1 VDDGLRVDAE
11 TVANAL
17 RLVVEAR
24 ALADDYGSDVRHE
37 IDLAAA
43 EPLDDEDARRL
54 FTRILVL
61 MRSHGRD
68 LDEVSR
74 QHLVREVRAE
84 VDRVVAARH
93 AQDTARQDGGLVLV
107 ERNGVPPH
115 PVTPVPTFS
124 GHPIAM
130 WEGYV
135 DVKILDLWAQN
146 HRVDLYVR
154 DFHERNRRYPNSDD
168 LMGILQGRIRL
179 VDSYDRDPFKIKGLA
194 QSIARK
200 GVERPPILTWRGE
213 PKDGNRRVAAARQ
226 VLESPDFTAEEKER
240 ARWIRVWRAPE
251 GTSEDQFEAIVVA
264 LNFEEEHKEPWPE
277 YVKAR
282 LVVER
287 YRTLR
292 DGLHSVTTA
301 EDKRVKEQ
309 VAKSF
314 AITSQAVS
322 RYIRM
327 LQWADEF
334 ETHHIDVRNRDE
346 AGVRYK
352 SNDIFQWFYEIE
364 AGRGQE
370 KLTRQMEG
378 DDALKAVVYDL
389 MYDVL
394 DSGAQVRK
402 LHQVVANETSLKILR
417 DAHDLA
423 ERDDKENALKMVEE
437 AIAEAQKNSPTKKLG
452 FDLFLKSMVQRL
464 GGAPPDQWRGID
476 TDVLRDVER
485 VLHGALGA
493 IQGELAVRGTPS
505 QKP

>member
-1 VDDGLRVDAE
+1 MDDELTIDRE

-17 RLVVEAR
+17 NLVAEAR
-24 ALADDYGSDVRHE
+24 ALADDYGAEMQRE

-43 EPLDDEDARRL
+43 QQMSDSDARRL

-61 MRSHGRD
+61 LRTHGHDTDDAMRQRV
-68 LDEVSR
+68 LE
-74 QHLVREVRAE
+74 EVRAE
-84 VDRVVAARH
+84 VERVVGQRH
-93 AQDTARQDGGLVLV
+93 GEQRKRQLALV
-107 ERNGVPPH
+107 ERNGVKPH

-124 GHPIAM
+124 GQPIAM

-135 DVKILDLWAQN
+135 DVRDLDLWSDN
-146 HRVDLYVR
+146 HRVELYVR
-154 DFHERNRRYPNSDD
+154 DFEERNHRAPDPDD
-168 LMGILQGRIRL
+168 LLGILQGRIRL
-179 VDSYDRDPFKIKGLA
+179 DSKDRDPFKIRGLA

-200 GVERPPILTWRGE
+200 GVERPPIVTWKGE
-213 PKDGNRRVAAARQ
+213 PKDGNRRIAAARY
-226 VLESPDFTAEEKER
+226 VLESPDFTPEEKGR
-240 ARWIRVWRAPE
+240 ARWIRVWKAPE
-251 GTSEDQFEAIVVA
+251 GTTDDQFEAVVVA
-264 LNFEEEHKEPWPE
+264 LNFEEEYKEPWPE

-292 DGLHSVTTA
+292 DGLPVVTTSD
-301 EDKRVKEQ
+301 DKRIKGE

-314 AITSQAVS
+314 AITVQEVT

-334 ETHHIDVRNRDE
+334 ETHHIDVKRRE
-346 AGVRYK
+346 PAAVRYK

-378 DDALKAVVYDL
+378 DDVLKGVVYDL

-402 LHQVVANETSLKILR
+402 LHQVVADEASLKFLKE
-417 DAHDLA
+417 AHELS
-423 ERDDKENALKMVEE
+423 ENEDKANALKLVDL
-437 AIAEAQKNSPTKKLG
+437 AITEAQKNSPTRRLG
-452 FDLFLKSMVQRL
+452 FDLFVKSLIDRL
-464 GGAPPDQWRGID
+464 GGAPPDQWRAIE
-476 TDVLRDVER
+476 TIVLKNVER
-485 VLHGALGA
+485 VLHAALGA
-493 IQGELAVRGTPS
+493 VQGELASRDAA
-505 QKP
+505 